1 MWDHSNFRDVFFINM
16 SKVISVS
23 KVQKQL
29 FAQECRKQLV
39 ENATESELIY
49 QKFLK
54 KNKVK
59 FDFQKIIYNKEGS
72 FYIVDFY
79 VPMFNLIIEIDG
91 GYHMTSDQINKDRHR
106 SFILKNMGFNVIRF
120 TNEEVLKKYN

>member
-1 MWDHSNFRDVFFINM
+1 M
-16 SKVISVS
+16 SKVISVN
-23 KVQKQL
+23 KVQQQS
-29 FAQECRKQLV
+29 FAQECRKKLID
-39 ENATESELIY
+39 NATESELVY
-49 QKFLK
+49 QSFLK

-91 GYHMTSDQINKDRHR
+91 GYHMTPDQINKDRHR
-106 SFILKNMGFNVIRF
+106 SFMLKDMGFNVIRF